1 MRTIVNT
8 DNLTNPGVEPVDGDE
23 ILNEYSDGTSE
34 QLVFNSADI
43 SLPEDNG
50 DTFIITKAAFFD
62 RMDIGDKLDSIY
74 IMEQNG
80 LKADPPDTT
89 LHKTLDNVRQRE
101 FIDLQDPRMRPTLE
115 SLGLYTEADVDLIMA
130 PAEDYEIPIALR

>member
-34 QLVFNSADI
+34 QLVFNSIDI
-43 SLPEDNG
+43 LLPEGSG